1 MISRANARGPADLRR
16 ASITPG
22 FVKNAHGSVLMELGD
37 TRVICT
43 ACREDRVPPFLRNSG
58 KGWITAEYGMIPG
71 STSTRTARESSLGRQ
86 SGRSHEIQRLIGRAL
101 RSIVDLHAMGEQT
114 IWIDCDVIQADGS
127 TRCAAITG
135 SFVAMALAMK
145 RMTFQNHLKA
155 VPIKDFVAA
164 ASVGIIAGDPLLDL
178 DYQEDSMAEVDMN
191 VVQTGRGKFVEL
203 QGTAEGR
210 PFDGSELQA
219 LIELAEKGIKELIGL
234 QRTIFPDLSV

>member
-1 MISRANARGPADLRR
+1 MISRANGRGPTELRR
-16 ASITPG
+16 VSITPG
-22 FVKNAHGSVLMELGD
+22 YVKNAQGSVLMELGD

-71 STSTRTARESSLGRQ
+71 STSTRTAREAGLGRQ

-101 RSIVDLHAMGEQT
+101 RSVVDLHAMGEQT

-145 RMTFQNHLKA
+145 RMSFQNHLKTI
-155 VPIKDFVAA
+155 PIRDLVAA
-164 ASVGIIAGDPLLDL
+164 ASVGMVAGDPLLDL

-191 VVQTGRGKFVEL
+191 IVQTGRGKFVEL

-210 PFDGSELQA
+210 PFDGSELQV
-219 LIELAEKGIKELIGL
+219 LIELARKGIAELIQLQRSILKEL
-234 QRTIFPDLSV
+234 PV